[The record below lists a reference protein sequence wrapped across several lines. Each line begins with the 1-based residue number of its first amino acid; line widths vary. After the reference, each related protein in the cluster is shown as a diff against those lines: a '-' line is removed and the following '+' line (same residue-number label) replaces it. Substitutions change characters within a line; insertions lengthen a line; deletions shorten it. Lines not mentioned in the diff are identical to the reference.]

1 MTPMVR
7 GDSNESKALAPDPAA
22 DESKARVLDPA
33 SDPSLS
39 EFTGVIFRA
48 ANFTVGG
55 GGPAV
60 AILLRELVRKRRWM
74 DDAGYAMCFALARV
88 TPGTNM
94 LAFYTATGWLL
105 KRWRGAILALLA
117 GSLPC
122 CLFAALVTAGFE
134 RVSENRWVR
143 AGMDGALAASVGLL
157 LAAFWLLVQP
167 YLKKRNWKSG
177 SAIVLASVFLSMYA
191 RLSPITVLVLA
202 GLAGALFPAG
212 KSPESAT

>member
-1 MTPMVR
+1 MPPIER
-7 GDSNESKALAPDPAA
+7 GASVGGAET
-22 DESKARVLDPA
+22 
-33 SDPSLS
+33 SDPSLP

-60 AILLRELVRKRRWM
+60 AMLLREMVYKRRWM
-74 DDAGYAMCFALARV
+74 SDSGYAMCFALARV

-105 KRWRGAILALLA
+105 KRWRGAIAALLV

-134 RVSENRWVR
+134 HISENRWVQ
-143 AGMDGALAASVGLL
+143 AGMEGALAASVGLL
-157 LAAFWLLVQP
+157 LASFWLLVRP
-167 YLKKRNWKSG
+167 YLKKQNWRSG
-177 SAIVLASVFLSMYA
+177 SAMVLGSIVLSMCVG
-191 RLSPITVLVLA
+191 LSPITVLILA
-202 GLAGALFPAG
+202 ALVGALFPTRAD
-212 KSPESAT
+212 SESAT